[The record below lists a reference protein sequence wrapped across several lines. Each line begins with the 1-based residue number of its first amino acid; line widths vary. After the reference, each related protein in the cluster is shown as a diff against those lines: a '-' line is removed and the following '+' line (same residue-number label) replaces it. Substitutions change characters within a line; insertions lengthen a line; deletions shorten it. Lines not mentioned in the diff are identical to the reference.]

1 MITATKRMAAKGHR
15 LLKEK
20 PSSAINVYPQVA
32 GNIVPTTLK
41 AFGSKSIE
49 NRIPDSIMDGRNISC
64 EIMVSFA
71 CFFTASPKTLPTLND
86 TAIKTASEPKYNGRF
101 AGGVASKAMG
111 ATEYMIADISNR

>member
-1 MITATKRMAAKGHR
+1 M
-15 LLKEK
+15 KEK

-32 GNIVPTTLK
+32 GNIVPTILK

-111 ATEYMIADISNR
+111 ATQYMIADISNR